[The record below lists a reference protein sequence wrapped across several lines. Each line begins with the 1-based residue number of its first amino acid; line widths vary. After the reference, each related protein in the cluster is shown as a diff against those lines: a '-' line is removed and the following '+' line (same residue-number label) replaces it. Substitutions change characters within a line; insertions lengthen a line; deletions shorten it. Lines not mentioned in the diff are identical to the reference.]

1 MNWPIKCRPPLVNT
15 AAMQEQ
21 RKEWETCV
29 CALDYKLHFSKLN
42 FIFVQNS
49 ECICK
54 MQIVNGQSNA
64 RRLTSSLQCS
74 AKTVQGVQKGGRC
87 RREGGRRWRRGSLV
101 PTLVLVQ
108 TVHKHLS
115 TSFSSKR
122 FPAPERLSL
131 IFISFHSNGSALFL
145 HSYWPLKCYDIVS
158 TS

>member
-1 MNWPIKCRPPLVNT
+1 
-15 AAMQEQ
+15 MQEQ

-74 AKTVQGVQKGGRC
+74 AKTVQGVQKGVGEQLRQAGGRC
-87 RREGGRRWRRGSLV
+87 LQRLRAVRSCSTQVRALSDNEG
-101 PTLVLVQ
+101 
-108 TVHKHLS
+108 
-115 TSFSSKR
+115 
-122 FPAPERLSL
+122 
-131 IFISFHSNGSALFL
+131 
-145 HSYWPLKCYDIVS
+145 
-158 TS
+158 